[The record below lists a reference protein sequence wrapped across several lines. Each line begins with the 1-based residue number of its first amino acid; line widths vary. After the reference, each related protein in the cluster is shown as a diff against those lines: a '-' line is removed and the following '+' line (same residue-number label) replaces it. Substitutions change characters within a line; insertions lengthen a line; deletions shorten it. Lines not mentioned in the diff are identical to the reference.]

1 MRPGE
6 VDGDIYWFITKEEF
20 EHGISQNDFLEYEIN
35 HKVAYYGTK
44 KSEVEQGLAA

>member
-6 VDGDIYWFITKEEF
+6 INGDTYWFITKEEF

-44 KSEVEQGLAA
+44 KSEVEQGLTA

>member
-6 VDGDIYWFITKEEF
+6 IDGDIYHFISSEQFKKS
-20 EHGISQNDFLEYEIN
+20 IANDEFLEYEIV

-44 KSEVEQGLAA
+44 KSDVDTGLTE